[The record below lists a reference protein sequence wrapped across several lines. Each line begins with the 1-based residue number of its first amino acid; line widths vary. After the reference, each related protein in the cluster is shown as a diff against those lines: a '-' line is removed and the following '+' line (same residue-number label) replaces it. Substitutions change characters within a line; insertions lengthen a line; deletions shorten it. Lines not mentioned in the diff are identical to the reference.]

1 MVNCADGVKDGMR
14 AGAGAEGAIIENER
28 MGLSVLACEHTGI
41 CTLVYPFTRS
51 LALSL
56 SLAFDSSIY
65 LCIVSS

>member
-51 LALSL
+51 LTHSH
-56 SLAFDSSIY
+56 SHSIVVY
-65 LCIVSS
+65 IYV